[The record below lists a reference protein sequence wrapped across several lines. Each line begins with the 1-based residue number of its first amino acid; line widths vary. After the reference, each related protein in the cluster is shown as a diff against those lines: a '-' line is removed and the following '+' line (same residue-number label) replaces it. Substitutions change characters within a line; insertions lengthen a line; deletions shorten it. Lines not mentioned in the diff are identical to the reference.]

1 MPREKETYRDVLARI
16 AGRAN
21 ELYPGRMIFNKKQC
35 AAILGVPKQTIYQSR
50 RYQFLSLANT
60 LEDIASLLPEHNRL
74 DDNTGREAALENFA

>member
-35 AAILGVPKQTIYQSR
+35 ATILGVPKQTVYQSR

-60 LEDIASLLPEHNRL
+60 LEDIARGISS
-74 DDNTGREAALENFA
+74 

>member
-35 AAILGVPKQTIYQSR
+35 AAILGVHR
-50 RYQFLSLANT
+50 
-60 LEDIASLLPEHNRL
+60 D
-74 DDNTGREAALENFA
+74 ENILRKPPARPARMDKPYL

>member
-50 RYQFLSLANT
+50 RYQFLSRANT
-60 LEDIASLLPEHNRL
+60 LDDIARGISSC
-74 DDNTGREAALENFA
+74 